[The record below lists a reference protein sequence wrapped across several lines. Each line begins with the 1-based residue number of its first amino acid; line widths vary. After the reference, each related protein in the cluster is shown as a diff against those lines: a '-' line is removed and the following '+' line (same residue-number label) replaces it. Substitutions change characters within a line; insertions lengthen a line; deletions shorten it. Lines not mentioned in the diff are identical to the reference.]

1 MECLQNFLTHMK
13 DTPLLKL
20 CPLCRVKIDED
31 AIVKI
36 EMVPAKAEDVFA
48 LNTNAP
54 LNEE

>member
-1 MECLQNFLTHMK
+1 MECLQNFMTHMK